1 MPSPHRTLTRGIA
14 SAAIRD
20 HEFGRAPGTAS
31 DACARNGVG
40 IELELL
46 TDDGGAAGDHQ
57 RLTWE
62 RAEAV
67 RTAVGPLPA
76 GSALTVEPGG
86 QLEISTQPM
95 PTLTDAC
102 RAAAHD
108 LLVLDRSC
116 AATGVG
122 LYALGQDPV
131 RPPRRVTQAP
141 RYRAMEAYFD
151 AIGGA
156 GRTMMTNTASIQ
168 LNVGLGDTEA
178 EATRRW
184 QVANA
189 IGPAM
194 AAAFANSPFADGAPS
209 GWKSARLRTWWQLDP
224 TRAMPVPIE
233 AGADPTEVWTDYALA
248 ARVMLIRTSDDDYLP
263 AVEPMTFG
271 EWMADGHAAGF
282 PTIDDLRYHLTT
294 LFPPVRPRGWF
305 EIRAIDALPTPFW
318 HVAAAVITTLVM
330 TADLDADVRRATAT
344 PSDAEPT
351 SDDLWVDASQLGLGH
366 PALART
372 AKDLFALAS
381 AALMADGCEM
391 ASELVDVYR
400 HRWVDAG
407 RSPADDVHDRWRTDG
422 TLFPRRESPV
432 PMDEVLAEVARS

>member
-76 GSALTVEPGG
+76 GSGLTVEPGG
-86 QLEISTQPM
+86 QLEISTKPM

-102 RAAAHD
+102 QAAAHD

-122 LYALGQDPV
+122 PYALGQDPV
-131 RPPRRVTQAP
+131 RPPRRVTQAL
-141 RYRAMEAYFD
+141 RHRAMEAYFD

-194 AAAFANSPFADGAPS
+194 AAAFANSRSPTAHPADGSRPACARGGSSTRRAPCRCRS
-209 GWKSARLRTWWQLDP
+209 R
-224 TRAMPVPIE
+224 PVPTDRGVDGLRPGG
-233 AGADPTEVWTDYALA
+233 AGHAHPHV
-248 ARVMLIRTSDDDYLP
+248 RRRLP
-263 AVEPMTFG
+263 ARRR
-271 EWMADGHAAGF
+271 ADDLRRVDGRRKHAAGF

-294 LFPPVRPRGWF
+294 LFPPVRPRLV
-305 EIRAIDALPTPFW
+305 RDPRHRRPTDPVLARRRRR
-318 HVAAAVITTLVM
+318 HHHAR
-330 TADLDADVRRATAT
+330 DDRRPRCRRATSHRHS
-344 PSDAEPT
+344 SDAEPT

-366 PALART
+366 LAWRT

-407 RSPADDVHDRWRTDG
+407 RSPADDAHDRWRTDG